1 MRDITPFQAFILF
14 SWFPLAFTLTVMML
28 IGRFYQRFSGRQTRW
43 PWLAAPLVL
52 FAAAV
57 VREANIGM
65 AADAVA
71 YGLYALASVL
81 LLVVVLPIYRAMM
94 ATNPENPDPRGPLPV
109 PLLAVASSVGV
120 MFPPAALAIFVAVL
134 GRFSHRMHYIL
145 QGRLYHYGYYVA
157 AVLLV
162 MAAAFRVAALFS
174 PVLSTAYSAAL
185 CAGIITGAVMAWRS
199 WSWLLAER
207 E

>member
-1 MRDITPFQAFILF
+1 MRDITPFQALILF

-57 VREANIGM
+57 VREANVGM
-65 AADAVA
+65 AADVAA
-71 YGLYALASVL
+71 YGLYVVASVL
-81 LLVVVLPIYRAMM
+81 LLALVLPLYRAMM

-109 PLLAVASSVGV
+109 PLLVVIGSVGV
-120 MFPPAALAIFVAVL
+120 IVPPAALAIFVAVL

-145 QGRLYHYGYYVA
+145 QGRIYHYGYY
-157 AVLLV
+157 
-162 MAAAFRVAALFS
+162 AAAGLLTLAAALRIAALFV

-185 CAGIITGAVMAWRS
+185 CAGIIAGAVMAWRS